1 LMFRPRTPRAMT
13 AAEAEVAPEAEVGAT
28 VGEVAAPVAKAAA
41 VAEAQ
46 AEAAAAVIVAVA
58 VSAQAQ
64 AQAQAV
70 AAGGV
75 PKAGAPVVL
84 KAVHVPMIAVAK
96 PKPVAA
102 RPRHAAG
109 RPRVRLKPVAGRRKH
124 VAGLPR
130 VRRIVADLTTR
141 RAHPPARR
149 SRRA

>member
-13 AAEAEVAPEAEVGAT
+13 AAVAEVAPEAVVGAT

-58 VSAQAQ
+58 VPAQ